1 MADTDLAAVPGD
13 GGTADEAEAAQRAR
27 RQRVAALKQEL
38 VGGDLLTAAEVG
50 EILDIHPRTV
60 GEYIRDGKLRAFQ
73 FGGGWKISELALRA
87 FVREQTQGSGSP
99 AGPAGARHPIARALD
114 DALMTLLPEPAEPAA
129 GEPRRPAGRGRGAYR
144 CSFCGKAQE
153 DVRRLIAGPN
163 LIFICDDCVGLCNRI
178 LAGEEVRA
186 TEGAQPPAGGA
197 PPASAGTLNPA
208 GAPAVAPAAPRT

>member
-1 MADTDLAAVPGD
+1 MADAIPAAAPGD

-27 RQRVAALKQEL
+27 RQRIAALKQEL
-38 VGGDLLTAAEVG
+38 VGGDLLTAAEVA

-87 FVREQTQGSGSP
+87 FVREQTQGG
-99 AGPAGARHPIARALD
+99 APAGASHPIARALD
-114 DALMTLLPEPAEPAA
+114 EALMTLLPEPAG
-129 GEPRRPAGRGRGAYR
+129 GEARRPAGRGRGAIR

-163 LIFICDDCVGLCNRI
+163 LIFICDACVGRCNRI
-178 LAGEEVRA
+178 LDGEEVRA
-186 TEGAQPPAGGA
+186 TGA
-197 PPASAGTLNPA
+197 AGTPSPERA
-208 GAPAVAPAAPRT
+208 EDR